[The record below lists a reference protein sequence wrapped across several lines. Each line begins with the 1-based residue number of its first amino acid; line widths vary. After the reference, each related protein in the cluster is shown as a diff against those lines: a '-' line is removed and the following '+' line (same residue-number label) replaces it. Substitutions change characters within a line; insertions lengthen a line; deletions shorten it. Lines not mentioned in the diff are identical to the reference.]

1 MRVGQSSGIPTQN
14 LVVADADG
22 HIGWTLAG
30 PLPRRAVPSGGLPV
44 AGGEYRSWSGYLAPE
59 EYPAKLDPQLGRLWT
74 ANSRQLSGPD
84 QDKIGGRD
92 ADMGARASQIRDDLA
107 ARENFDERALLDI
120 QLDDHALWI
129 EFWRCLL
136 LEALDEVATAGH
148 PQRAEFRRLIERWN
162 GRAQADAIGYTLV
175 RSFYW
180 SIYEAWFG
188 RLDTELR
195 HIYPTAGYGVAS
207 RRVEPVMETL
217 AAKRAW
223 VPAGMAD
230 WRTFLLDR
238 VDTVIELATQNGAP
252 LEAAKWGDINRVI
265 IAHPLARFLPL
276 FGRWLAVSA
285 DPLPGDVHMPRVQTP
300 EFGASER
307 VVVAPGHEET
317 GIFHMPGGQSGH
329 PLSPFFLA
337 GHEAW
342 VRGEPTPLLPGPAV
356 HHLVL
361 EP

>member
-1 MRVGQSSGIPTQN
+1 
-14 LVVADADG
+14 
-22 HIGWTLAG
+22 
-30 PLPRRAVPSGGLPV
+30 
-44 AGGEYRSWSGYLAPE
+44 
-59 EYPAKLDPQLGRLWT
+59 
-74 ANSRQLSGPD
+74 
-84 QDKIGGRD
+84 
-92 ADMGARASQIRDDLA
+92 
-107 ARENFDERALLDI
+107 
-120 QLDDHALWI
+120 
-129 EFWRCLL
+129 
-136 LEALDEVATAGH
+136 
-148 PQRAEFRRLIERWN
+148 
-162 GRAQADAIGYTLV
+162 
-175 RSFYW
+175 
-180 SIYEAWFG
+180 
-188 RLDTELR
+188 
-195 HIYPTAGYGVAS
+195 
-207 RRVEPVMETL
+207 METL
-217 AAKRAW
+217 ATKRAW

-238 VDTVIELATQNGAP
+238 VDIVIELATQNGAP

-276 FGRWLAVSA
+276 FGRWLAVPA

-342 VRGEPTPLLPGPAV
+342 VRGEPTPFLPGPAV